1 MPLQPSE
8 QLLKNGREIYL
19 YGALGIA
26 LRIFPIKVQK
36 LPGLDVSLGDS
47 SGAVDLAGLLGVI
60 VGFRLVTFISRTI
73 EEVSRSRVG
82 ILELTRDEQR
92 RAPTLQQLDLSIST
106 DPEKQTL
113 ELEIQR
119 NLETWGLVR
128 TWSNRFVSSL
138 EFGFPIIF
146 GALAMVVLL
155 SSATAFMV
163 RVARVVY
170 GLVS

>member
-8 QLLKNGREIYL
+8 QLLKDGREIYL
-19 YGALGIA
+19 CGALGIA

-82 ILELTRDEQR
+82 ILELTRDELR
-92 RAPTLQQLDLSIST
+92 RAPTL
-106 DPEKQTL
+106 
-113 ELEIQR
+113 
-119 NLETWGLVR
+119 TWRPGDWFGLGQIGSYR
-128 TWSNRFVSSL
+128 PWNSGFPLSL
-138 EFGFPIIF
+138 EPSPWWCF
-146 GALAMVVLL
+146 
-155 SSATAFMV
+155 
-163 RVARVVY
+163 
-170 GLVS
+170 